1 MYLDITERKEAEKEA
16 RRLESALSQAQK
28 MEAIGTLAGGIAHD
42 FNNILSAIMGFGQLA
57 QMNCSDGRKVHEYM
71 VDLLSASERARG
83 LVQQILAFSRQTN
96 PEKQPL
102 DTGILVKE
110 TLKLLR
116 ASIPSSIEIKQDVQ
130 TGLGTVMANQTQIH
144 QVVLNLCTNSAQAMG
159 IRGGKL
165 SVELTRAEI
174 TESDRSSFGNV
185 PAGDYIRLTVAD
197 TGQGMD
203 ALTLSRI
210 FEPYFTTKEVGQGT
224 GMGLALVHG
233 IVKDHGGDI
242 KVYSEP
248 GIGTTFHV
256 IFPVITSEAIE
267 ETPSRDILPGGRETV
282 LFVDDEK
289 TLTEIGRELL
299 EILGYRVETYT
310 SPIDALK
317 SFTANPERYDLLITD
332 MTMPGINGDRL
343 ASEIKKLRSGLP
355 VIICTGFSRII
366 SEETIHE
373 TGIKAI
379 LMKPLSLS
387 ELARTAR
394 RVLDEAEDPG

>member
-1 MYLDITERKEAEKEA
+1 
-16 RRLESALSQAQK
+16 
-28 MEAIGTLAGGIAHD
+28 
-42 FNNILSAIMGFGQLA
+42 
-57 QMNCSDGRKVHEYM
+57 MNTWSIFS
-71 VDLLSASERARG
+71 SASERARDW
-83 LVQQILAFSRQTN
+83 FSRYW
-96 PEKQPL
+96 PSSGRPIRKKQPL
-102 DTGILVKE
+102 TQAILVKE
-110 TLKLLR
+110 TLKLPGP
-116 ASIPSSIEIKQDVQ
+116 IPSSSEIKQDVQ

-256 IFPVITSEAIE
+256 IFPVITGEAIE

-373 TGIKAI
+373 TGINAI

-394 RVLDEAEDPG
+394 RVLDEAEDPDEPPVFQETAKGLTKAFL